1 MLGVM
6 TVRQSE
12 LRFREFDRYRGVYCG
27 LCRAIGGRCGA
38 ACRMA
43 LSFEMTF
50 MAMLLTSLY
59 EPETAQNM
67 RRCPLHPVKKRLML
81 ANEAIDYC
89 ADISALTAYYDL
101 RDGWEDEKKVG
112 HLAASGLLKAAAQR
126 AGEMRPAQ
134 KEAILAYVEKLHAVE
149 EANEQNLDT
158 AANLTGEMLAELFVM
173 KKDVYER
180 DLREL
185 GFYLGKFIYLCD
197 CYEDVER
204 DIKKNNYNP
213 LIARSGEEN
222 FAVQCEEMLSLIMSQ
237 AARAFERLPLIEDAE
252 IMRNILYSGI
262 WMRFEQATERRK
274 AKKES

>member
-6 TVRQSE
+6 TVRQPE
-12 LRFREFDRYRGVYCG
+12 LKFREFDRYRGVYCG
-27 LCRAIGGRCGA
+27 LCRSIGKRCGA
-38 ACRMA
+38 ACRLA

-59 EPETAQNM
+59 EPETAQEL

-81 ANEAIDYC
+81 SNEAIDYC
-89 ADISALTAYYDL
+89 ADMSALVSFYDL

-112 HLAASGLLKAAAQR
+112 HLAASGLLKSAAQR
-126 AGEMRPAQ
+126 AGERWPRQ
-134 KEAILAYVEKLHAVE
+134 RDAIVAYVSRLHEIE
-149 EANEQNLDT
+149 ERNEQNLDA
-158 AANLTGEMLAELFVM
+158 AANLTGEMLAELYVM
-173 KKDVYER
+173 KDDVYAR

-185 GFYLGKFIYLCD
+185 GFSLGKFIYLCD

-204 DIKKNNYNP
+204 DVKKQNYNP
-213 LIARSGEEN
+213 LIARSGESE
-222 FAVQCEEMLSLIMSQ
+222 FAERCEQMLSAIMAD

-262 WMRFEQATERRK
+262 WIRFEQATERRK

>member
-6 TVRQSE
+6 TVRQPE
-12 LRFREFDRYRGVYCG
+12 LKFREFDRYRGVYCG
-27 LCRAIGGRCGA
+27 LCRSIGKRCGA
-38 ACRMA
+38 ACRLA

-59 EPETAQNM
+59 EPETAQEL

-81 ANEAIDYC
+81 SNEAIDYC
-89 ADISALTAYYDL
+89 ADMSALVSFYDL

-112 HLAASGLLKAAAQR
+112 HLAASGLLKSASQR
-126 AGEMRPAQ
+126 AGERWPRQ
-134 KEAILAYVEKLHAVE
+134 REAIVSYVRKLHE
-149 EANEQNLDT
+149 IEQKNDQNLDT
-158 AANLTGEMLAELFVM
+158 AANLTGEMLAELYVM
-173 KKDVYER
+173 KDDVYAR

-185 GFYLGKFIYLCD
+185 GFFLGKFIYLCD

-204 DIKKNNYNP
+204 DVKKQNYNP
-213 LIARSGEEN
+213 LIARSCESE
-222 FAVQCEEMLSLIMSQ
+222 FAERCEQMLSAIMAD

-262 WMRFEQATERRK
+262 WIRFEQATERRK